1 MTAMDWKMDPRLE
14 PFIVIAEVEG
24 GHRIAGEL
32 FKRKFGDTLPE
43 SGHHLIAFYRRPD
56 GAFAPASYLHLWIRD
71 GMGLVGG
78 GCTDGRVV
86 RSMRAEERA
95 ALDAAGGLLGQMLGF
110 CFAKFESQC
119 DAFMGHCGDARAK
132 EVDLRAG
139 FRETPERYLLIR
151 PNRALGAPREAELVA
166 KAKAFGLF

>member
-1 MTAMDWKMDPRLE
+1 MTGMRWQMDPRLD

-24 GHRIAGEL
+24 GHRFVAEL
-32 FKRKFGDTLPE
+32 FARKLGGAPPE

-56 GAFAPASYLHLWIRD
+56 SAFAPASYLHLWIRD

-78 GCTDGRVV
+78 GATDGEVI
-86 RSMRAEERA
+86 RSMREPERA
-95 ALDAAGGLLGQMLGF
+95 ALDAAGGLLFQMLTF

-132 EVDLRAG
+132 KVDLRAG
-139 FRETPERYLLIR
+139 FLETAERYLLIR
-151 PNRALGAPREAELVA
+151 PNRTLGAARESELVA
-166 KAKAFGLF
+166 KAKAFGVF

>member
-1 MTAMDWKMDPRLE
+1 MPWTMDWRLD

-32 FKRKFGDTLPE
+32 FARKFGDAAPE
-43 SGHHLIAFYRRPD
+43 SGHHLIAFYRRSD

-78 GCTDGRVV
+78 GCTDGNVV
-86 RSMRAEERA
+86 RSMTTSQRA

-110 CFAKFESQC
+110 CFTKFESRC

-151 PNRALGAPREAELVA
+151 PNRALGPEREAELVA
-166 KAKAFGLF
+166 KAKAIGIF